1 MGVMA
6 EDLNATVARVRIA
19 LIQSQVRDQAAAP
32 VKRARRRS
40 TTTAVYAGSKDGV
53 PVFSKQRVVRVI

>member
-1 MGVMA
+1 MGDMA

-19 LIQSQVRDQAAAP
+19 LIRSQVRESTTP

-40 TTTAVYAGSKDGV
+40 TTTAVYAGVKDGV